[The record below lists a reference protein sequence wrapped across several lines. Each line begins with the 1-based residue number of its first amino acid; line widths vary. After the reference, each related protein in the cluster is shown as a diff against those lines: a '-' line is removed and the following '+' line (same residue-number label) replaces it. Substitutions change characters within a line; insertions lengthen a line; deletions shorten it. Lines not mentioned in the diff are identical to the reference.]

1 MDAARLEGLRRT
13 DLRGH
18 AIEFELTDEIGHDG
32 EDAAF
37 LRHTQ
42 RHSCRYPEEAEGPY
56 SRGMERTAS
65 QIRDWMKSVLAEKG
79 WSPARWANE
88 AGVAPSTVQ
97 RAIKDDYA
105 FVTSSRTLE
114 KLARAA
120 NIPAPGIS
128 ANHSPIASPQ
138 FLAVRYRAGAG
149 IWHEVGDVQAFEGV
163 FPVTADPAYAG
174 YSQWLERVVGDSM
187 DLEYPDGAYVHVVST
202 DDMAYS
208 PRPGDHVIL
217 VRYRNDGQ
225 EIERTI
231 KEVVRSGR
239 KLEFW
244 PRSTN
249 PRWKEPVLLHGGD
262 SDQIADLHRVEVA
275 GLVLGSYRP
284 RRAS

>member
-1 MDAARLEGLRRT
+1 
-13 DLRGH
+13 
-18 AIEFELTDEIGHDG
+18 
-32 EDAAF
+32 
-37 LRHTQ
+37 
-42 RHSCRYPEEAEGPY
+42 
-56 SRGMERTAS
+56 MERTAG
-65 QIRDWMKSVLAEKG
+65 QIRDWMKSILAERD
-79 WSPARWANE
+79 WSPARWAKE

-105 FVTSSRTLE
+105 FVTSSRTLD

-120 NIPAPGIS
+120 NSPAPGFIS
-128 ANHSPIASPQ
+128 ETSPIARTN

-163 FPVTADPAYAG
+163 YPVTEDPAYAG

-187 DLEYPDGAYVHVVST
+187 DRDYPDGCFVHVVDTSEIG
-202 DDMAYS
+202 YS
-208 PRPGDHVIL
+208 PRPGDHVVL

-231 KEVVRSGR
+231 KEVVKNGR

-249 PRWKEPVLLHGGD
+249 LRWQEPVVLRGD
-262 SDQIADLHRVEVA
+262 GASDQIADLHRVEVA

-284 RRAS
+284 RHSA

>member
-1 MDAARLEGLRRT
+1 MDPASLKGLRRA
-13 DLRGH
+13 DVRRD
-18 AIEFELTDEIGHDG
+18 AIEFELTDEFGHDG
-32 EDAAF
+32 DNAAF
-37 LRHTQ
+37 VRRMQ
-42 RHSCRYPEEAEGPY
+42 QHSCRYVARTPSGY

-65 QIRDWMKSVLAEKG
+65 EIRDWMKSVLAEKD
-79 WSPARWANE
+79 WSPARWAKE
-88 AGVAPSTVQ
+88 AGVAPSTIQ

-105 FVTSSRTLE
+105 FVTSSRTLD
-114 KLARAA
+114 KLARAV
-120 NIPAPGIS
+120 NIPAPS
-128 ANHSPIASPQ
+128 VSENHSPLASPQ

-187 DLEYPDGAYVHVVST
+187 DREYPDGCFVHVVST

-231 KEVVRSGR
+231 KEVVRNGR

-249 PRWKEPVLLHGGD
+249 ARWNAPVVLNGGNG
-262 SDQIADLHRVEVA
+262 DQIADLHRVEVA

-284 RRAS
+284 RRAP